1 MFFNRKGML
10 PILMIIIFSIFIL
23 LISIKIWG
31 NKKEEKIMK
40 EYEPI
45 NSVASVSSEKVRQIT
60 IDMNYFN
67 IIDLLGQTKSVGS
80 GFFILEYEVDN
91 EYTLLLTF
99 TKSLSQPAGFT
110 GSDLLTQLLPKTK

>member
-1 MFFNRKGML
+1 
-10 PILMIIIFSIFIL
+10 
-23 LISIKIWG
+23 
-31 NKKEEKIMK
+31 MK